1 MIKIQFWRGR
11 YYGSYSLSELNGN
24 DQYPCGNWC
33 VQGPWFGM
41 RTSTD
46 GATFHEPRVTPSS
59 LSDNIFGEALE
70 FTGSTPYPID
80 NGTYGW
86 KGKIKFG
93 APQVVDMG
101 VDLEHSPD
109 GKFYIIG

>member
-1 MIKIQFWRGR
+1 MCLGSR
-11 YYGSYSLSELNGN
+11 YDG
-24 DQYPCGNWC
+24 CGNWC

-70 FTGSTPYPID
+70 FTGRTPYPID